1 MPLVIPEGFASAI
14 VRFSHP
20 STPVSPVT
28 VTFGV
33 ELADVPDLE
42 GAAGFVANEWLEAIA
57 PFVDDETTMEVL
69 LRTGEEPDIE
79 EAIADIGPGGNNGAF
94 LPPNDCALVSKR
106 TAKPGRSHRG

>member
-1 MPLVIPEGFASAI
+1 MLRHANLLTAARCRTTIGPRLSRWATLGGGGRATARRPTAGLICSLSSDPVWNTLDCMPLVIPEGFASAI

-42 GAAGFVANEWLEAIA
+42 GAAG
-57 PFVDDETTMEVL
+57 
-69 LRTGEEPDIE
+69 
-79 EAIADIGPGGNNGAF
+79 
-94 LPPNDCALVSKR
+94 
-106 TAKPGRSHRG
+106 